1 MPPHIGI
8 AIEMTIGELWGLVC
22 EHGCIEK
29 DYKIAGIAYE
39 QEKDVMNGLD
49 EFHCRQVGNNP

>member
-1 MPPHIGI
+1 
-8 AIEMTIGELWGLVC
+8 MTIGELWGPVC

-29 DYKIAGIAYE
+29 DYKIAGIEYE